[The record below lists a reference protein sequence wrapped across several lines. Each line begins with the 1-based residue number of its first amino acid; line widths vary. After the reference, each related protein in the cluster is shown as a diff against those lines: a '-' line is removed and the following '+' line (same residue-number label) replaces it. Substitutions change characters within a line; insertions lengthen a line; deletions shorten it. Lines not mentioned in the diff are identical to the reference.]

1 MKTFQV
7 ARFELVRNLKKPS
20 FWIAALMVPL
30 VLVGYVMIVGFTSYS
45 AGEQLAAGSDTTD
58 LKLGLC
64 DEANYLHQY
73 NFINSNGDEQSVA
86 KIETRDDGLAA
97 IKNNELDVFYYIGE
111 NFAETTSVEIHVKN
125 GEAGLFDDYSAPIAA
140 LLGTEAQ
147 AQVQPINFAI
157 IAGTITYET
166 TNYDQDDNHIVDMNE
181 TISRMAAPII
191 AIVLFYIILVLL
203 GNRLT
208 VAMTEEKENRIS
220 ELLLTSIKPI
230 HLIAGKTI
238 SLMILGIIQVFII
251 LIPAFVVYRI
261 ALNNELIPNFELN
274 LTSESVAASAILL
287 FCSYFMFT
295 ALSMLIGAIS
305 STARDANSY
314 AGVLMILMILPIIFL
329 NAFSA
334 ETPSTLGYVL
344 TYFPPSAPIS
354 LMLRN
359 IFNNLPTHEMIIGII
374 EIFVFGTLVLYFAA
388 YIFCRNAISFTSKI
402 DFKKLLGAPR
412 KQWKK

>member
-7 ARFELVRNLKKPS
+7 AWFELVRNIKKPS

-30 VLVGYVMIVGFTSYS
+30 ILVGYVMIVGFTSYS

-64 DEANYLHQY
+64 DESKYLHQY
-73 NFINSNGDEQSVA
+73 NFINSNGEEQSVA
-86 KIETRDDGLAA
+86 KIETRDAGLAA
-97 IKNNELDVFYYIGE
+97 IENNELDVFYYMAD
-111 NFAETTSVEIHVKN
+111 NFAETASVEIHVKN
-125 GEAGLFDDYSAPIAA
+125 GEAGLFDDYSTPIAA

-147 AQVQPINFAI
+147 SQVQPINYAI
-157 IAGTITYET
+157 IAGAISYQT
-166 TNYDQDDNHIVDMNE
+166 TNYDQNDNHVVDMNE
-181 TISRMAAPII
+181 TISRMAAPVV

-230 HLIAGKTI
+230 NLIAGKTI
-238 SLMILGIIQVFII
+238 SLMILGIIQVFVI
-251 LIPAFVVYRI
+251 LIPAFIVYRI
-261 ALNNELIPNFELN
+261 ADNNGMIPDIELS
-274 LTSESVAASAILL
+274 LTAESVVASALLL

-305 STARDANSY
+305 PTARDANSY
-314 AGVLMILMILPIIFL
+314 AGVLMIMMILPIIFL

-344 TYFPPSAPIS
+344 TFFPPSAPIA

-359 IFNNLPTHEMIIGII
+359 IFNNLPTHEMIIGIV
-374 EIFVFGTLVLYFAA
+374 EIFVTGALILYLAA
-388 YIFCRNAISFTSKI
+388 YIFCRNAISFTAKI
-402 DFKKLLGAPR
+402 NFKKLLGAPR